1 VVPAMPVAEEYGR
14 KPIIKGG
21 KGLEVFTGLIEGR
34 GTVLRLEKKGAGLR
48 PWIKAEFSWPDPR
61 LGESIAVNGVCLTAT
76 SWKDGVFSVDVSGE
90 SLSRSTLGR
99 LKAGAVVNLERA
111 LRLSDR
117 LGGHWVTGHVDGV
130 GEISRREIQGKFLWL
145 RIGFPEHLGPYI
157 VEKGS
162 IAVEGVSLT
171 VNRVS
176 GLTFE
181 LTIIPHTADQT
192 TLPEKRAGEAVNL
205 ETDLIGKYVVHFL
218 NRTRSEGARPESKI
232 TADFLAEHGFL

>member
-1 VVPAMPVAEEYGR
+1 VA
-14 KPIIKGG
+14 
-21 KGLEVFTGLIEGR
+21 LVFTGMIEGR
-34 GTVLRLEKKGAGLR
+34 GKVLRLEKKGDSIR

-76 SWKDGVFSVDVSGE
+76 SWQDGVFSVDVSGE

-99 LKAGAVVNLERA
+99 LKAGAAVNLERA

-117 LGGHWVTGHVDGV
+117 LGGHLVTGHVDGV
-130 GEISRREIQGKFLWL
+130 GEITRRETRGDFLWMG
-145 RIGFPEHLGPYI
+145 ISFPEDLGPYI

-176 GLTFE
+176 GLSFD
-181 LTIIPHTADQT
+181 LTVIPHTADQT
-192 TLPEKRAGEAVNL
+192 TLPDKRAGEAVNL
-205 ETDLIGKYVVHFL
+205 ETDLIGKYVVHLL
-218 NRTRSEGARPESKI
+218 NRARTEGTKPESKI
-232 TADFLAEHGFL
+232 TAEFLAQHGFL